1 MQLQNTSC
9 TAVKNKNKKEINMT
23 YSSALAVNRQQYI
36 KKNQNSTIHKH
47 QKHRIGPVT
56 NTVLLVVMSCLV
68 GLLYL
73 SQVSKTNSYGYRIEA
88 LKKEASSLKEQ
99 KNDLEI
105 EAARLMSLDR
115 EKNSTTSSGLV
126 SVVPNVTLQ
135 N

>member
-1 MQLQNTSC
+1 
-9 TAVKNKNKKEINMT
+9 MT
-23 YSSALAVNRQQYI
+23 YSSALAINRQQYI
-36 KKNQNSTIHKH
+36 KKNQNSTIYKQ

-73 SQVSKTNSYGYRIEA
+73 SQISKTNSYGYRIDA
-88 LKKEASSLKEQ
+88 LKREASSLKEQ

-115 EKNSTTSSGLV
+115 EKSSTATAGLI
-126 SVVPNVTLQ
+126 SVVPSVTLQ